1 MICYI
6 SICGQPENGFI
17 SSELELCPALE
28 SSKLEFGEK
37 QTTMTDIPEELFEE
51 FFEAKGISKEIL
63 EGDIFVVEQ
72 EDGRVSRIIFK
83 DHFEK
88 ARRIKI
94 LEDLI

>member
-17 SSELELCPALE
+17 SSELELCSALE
-28 SSKLEFGEK
+28 SSQIDFSDKKTVMIL
-37 QTTMTDIPEELFEE
+37 ISEELFNEY
-51 FFEAKGISKEIL
+51 FYLKGEDGNIS

-72 EDGRVSRIIFK
+72 ENETVYRIIFK
-83 DHFEK
+83 DDFEK

-94 LEDLI
+94 LDELI